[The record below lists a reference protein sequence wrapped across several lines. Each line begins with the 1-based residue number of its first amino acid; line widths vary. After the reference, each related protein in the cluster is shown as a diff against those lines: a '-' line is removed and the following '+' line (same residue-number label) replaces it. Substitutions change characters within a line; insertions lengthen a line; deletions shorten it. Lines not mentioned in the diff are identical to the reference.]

1 MDIKNRMQEIPFGNS
16 VFQIAQFILNQESPE
31 RAYRAALI
39 NYDAK
44 MKALKESEFRRKR
57 KDIDLREIDEKLLKA
72 EGFDK
77 ERLLI
82 DKEEAEYGLNEE
94 LKLIHDCE
102 VEIEAYKKVIEALP
116 AYSREDFE
124 KSELAYWKT
133 RLLKQAQLE
142 IKSTGFIT
150 YGVLDSLFKIGLQVS
165 KNEKGEF
172 CVLEEAASAQN
183 KIQA

>member
-1 MDIKNRMQEIPFGNS
+1 MNIKDRMQEIPFGNS

-31 RAYRAALI
+31 RAYRAALV

-44 MKALKESEFRRKR
+44 MKALKESDFRRKR

-72 EGFDK
+72 EGFER

-94 LKLIHDCE
+94 LKLIHDCK
-102 VEIEAYKKVIEALP
+102 VEIEAYKKVIESLP

-124 KSELAYWKT
+124 KSELSYWKT

-150 YGVLDSLFKIGLQVS
+150 YGVLDSLFKIGVQVG
-165 KNEKGEF
+165 KNDAGEF
-172 CVLEEAASAQN
+172 CIIEGDIDAQN
-183 KIQA
+183 KIEA